1 MIIELMMFYA
11 LGFLCAII
19 LALLVL
25 PSIWRR
31 AVRLTKKRIAATTPV
46 TLSEFRAEKDQLRA
60 QNALKLRKLELQ
72 LEDLRKK
79 RAAQLRELTQLRQ
92 SQEMAVH
99 EQDGAQS
106 IAAELAERNQEL
118 QDQVRSYEIELTN
131 LNQKLRYRERD
142 LAAKIEELDQAR
154 SVANIAAS
162 AVVQNYDDDIDLS
175 EYEGDAKKLA
185 KSLAAERKR
194 NNFLE
199 EQLRASM
206 ARVQEL
212 KSKVRTTPDKSLT
225 KNIPDLLD
233 DAEAHIAIAAERF
246 NALLNDQE
254 KANKQAAG
262 TQEELQITQAPAEL
276 ADTEYVTPAPTTSLA
291 EELMVEDELEDVGAR
306 ILALEEDILERF
318 SHETGNVD
326 DLRER
331 MENIAI
337 DVSHIIYAQD
347 TTGGADGE
355 ESLFDRVRKYAD
367 DGLDEAVLEPTAD
380 ENIIGRVADRMDA
393 LKKTSN

>member
-1 MIIELMMFYA
+1 MVIELVMFYA

-19 LALLVL
+19 LALLIL
-25 PSIWRR
+25 PSVWRR

-60 QNALKLRKLELQ
+60 KNALTLRKLELQ

-92 SQEMAVH
+92 TQELAIH
-99 EQDGAQS
+99 EHEGAQN
-106 IAAELAERNQEL
+106 IATELVERNQEL
-118 QDQVRSYEIELTN
+118 QDQVRNYEVELTT
-131 LNQKLRYRERD
+131 LSQKLRYRERD
-142 LAAKIEELDQAR
+142 LADKIDELDQAR

-162 AVVQNYDDDIDLS
+162 AVVQNFEDEADIS
-175 EYEGDAKKLA
+175 AYAGDAKALA

-194 NNFLE
+194 NAFLA

-206 ARVQEL
+206 TRVQEL
-212 KSKVRTTPDKSLT
+212 KIKGRTTPDKTLT

-233 DAEAHIAIAAERF
+233 DAEAHIAIATERF
-246 NALLNDQE
+246 NALL
-254 KANKQAAG
+254 KGQAQT
-262 TQEELQITQAPAEL
+262 TQEQEAAQALTPTDHIG
-276 ADTEYVTPAPTTSLA
+276 ADETAYIASPSTASLA
-291 EELMVEDELEDVGAR
+291 EELLVEDELEDVGSR
-306 ILALEEDILERF
+306 ILALEEDILARF
-318 SHETGNVD
+318 AQETGDVD

-347 TTGGADGE
+347 TTDATQTE

-367 DGLDEAVLEPTAD
+367 DGLDEAVLEPAID
-380 ENIIGRVADRMDA
+380 EDIIGRVADRMDA
-393 LKKTSN
+393 LKKSSTS